1 MFAYHD
7 SREREPESEW
17 EREEGINEDGHRAH
31 DTISALELLIEKNST
46 TGVLRTP

>member
-17 EREEGINEDGHRAH
+17 ERQKGINEDGHRTH
-31 DTISALELLIEKNST
+31 DTISALARLSERNST
-46 TGVLRTP
+46 TGMLRTP